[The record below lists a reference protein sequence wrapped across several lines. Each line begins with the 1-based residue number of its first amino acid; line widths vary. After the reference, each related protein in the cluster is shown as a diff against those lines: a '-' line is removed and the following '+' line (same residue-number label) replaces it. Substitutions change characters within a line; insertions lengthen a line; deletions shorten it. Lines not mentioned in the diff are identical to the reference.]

1 MLAIDIIEIL
11 MNFGL
16 TRQEAVIYKLLFSD
30 GELNGYEVS
39 KLTGI
44 SRSNAYN
51 ALAGLVEK
59 GAAYVIE
66 GNAAIYTPVDIE
78 EFCENKIR
86 FMNKSKLELIKNIPK
101 RKEKCDGYITIK
113 DEKHIVDKMKNML
126 IKAKER
132 VYISLSQNLLEVVI
146 TSLEEVRKKGIK
158 LVIITD
164 KNFNFEGATIYTS
177 EKEPTQ
183 VRLIVDSK
191 HVLTGDIKDT
201 CLYSSNN
208 NLVKVFKEALTNE
221 IKLIE
226 LNKKER

>member
-1 MLAIDIIEIL
+1 
-11 MNFGL
+11 
-16 TRQEAVIYKLLFSD
+16 
-30 GELNGYEVS
+30 
-39 KLTGI
+39 
-44 SRSNAYN
+44 
-51 ALAGLVEK
+51 
-59 GAAYVIE
+59 
-66 GNAAIYTPVDIE
+66 
-78 EFCENKIR
+78 
-86 FMNKSKLELIKNIPK
+86 
-101 RKEKCDGYITIK
+101 
-113 DEKHIVDKMKNML
+113 ML